1 MARWFRRDKSVN
13 EARDY
18 LRATDSV
25 SRPTAAVLSI
35 TTIIILAI
43 FFFLVFMLLRWGY
56 NQLFNDSD
64 TVVITPTTEQTT
76 TPNNIDGSDQ
86 LEFPGFVDNNSSDQ
100 SSSSNQSSDQ
110 QTSAVGTATS
120 VPSTGPTEPVTTI
133 PNTGPGDE

>member
-35 TTIIILAI
+35 ATIIILAI

-56 NQLFNDSD
+56 NQIFNDSD
-64 TVVITPTTEQTT
+64 TVVVAPTTEQTGST
-76 TPNNIDGSDQ
+76 NNIDGTGQ
-86 LEFPGFVDNNSSDQ
+86 LEFPGFVDDTTETSLSSSSDQ
-100 SSSSNQSSDQ
+100 APQS
-110 QTSAVGTATS
+110 TPATS
-120 VPSTGPTEPVTTI
+120 VPSTGPSGQISTI
-133 PNTGPGDE
+133 PDTGPGSSE